1 MVTKIQ
7 CCFVENIVVKYETTG
22 VVTSPDFPGDYPNDL
37 EKTYTI
43 KVEEELAVFLEFTA
57 FNVEYSSTCRYD
69 HLTITDGDGTIL
81 MRKRCGTILPNKLT
95 SRSNIVKL
103 KFHTDASGGRA
114 GWSLSWSA
122 VTPGLKVGCNDS
134 Y

>member
-1 MVTKIQ
+1 M
-7 CCFVENIVVKYETTG
+7 KYETTG

-37 EKTYTI
+37 EKIFTI
-43 KVEEELAVFLEFTA
+43 KVEEGLAVFLKFTA

-81 MRKRCGTILPNKLT
+81 MRKRCGTILPNELT
-95 SRSNIVKL
+95 SRSNVVKL
-103 KFHTDASGGRA
+103 NFHTDASGGRA

-122 VTPGLKVGCNDS
+122 VTPG
-134 Y
+134 